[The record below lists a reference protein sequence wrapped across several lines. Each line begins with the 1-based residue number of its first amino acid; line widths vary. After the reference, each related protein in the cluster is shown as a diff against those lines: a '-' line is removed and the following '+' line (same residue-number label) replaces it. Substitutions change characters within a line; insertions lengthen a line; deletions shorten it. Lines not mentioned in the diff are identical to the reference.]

1 MTPRN
6 FASPPVLTPDE
17 LFSTFTQQIVPCTM
31 YPCPMYP
38 ITLSRIRDVR
48 FVHFQK
54 GDEGPGSR
62 TEFRLLILGSF
73 RISISCWV
81 QECMFI
87 HSSLASLAFL
97 PFLHSKCF
105 CRSFS
110 LITRFYPFWPRGHR
124 AFVKE
129 RFKYFWKDFTFFLLS
144 ICAYSVYPAVKVLDG
159 VSGILS
165 YQDSTKP

>member
-6 FASPPVLTPDE
+6 FALRPVLTPDE

-54 GDEGPGSR
+54 GDEGPGSQ

-73 RISISCWV
+73 RISISLLGAGV
-81 QECMFI
+81 HV
-87 HSSLASLAFL
+87 HSQQFGKFGL
-97 PFLHSKCF
+97 P
-105 CRSFS
+105 SF
-110 LITRFYPFWPRGHR
+110 F
-124 AFVKE
+124 A
-129 RFKYFWKDFTFFLLS
+129 
-144 ICAYSVYPAVKVLDG
+144 
-159 VSGILS
+159 
-165 YQDSTKP
+165 Q